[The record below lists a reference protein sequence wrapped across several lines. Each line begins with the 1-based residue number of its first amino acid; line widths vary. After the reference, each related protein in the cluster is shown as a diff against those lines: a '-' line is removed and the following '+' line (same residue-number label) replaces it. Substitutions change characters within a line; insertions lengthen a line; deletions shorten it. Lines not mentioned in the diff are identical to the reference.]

1 MSRVLRETR
10 RDEVGGEGPGRWGK
24 RCGETGQAEP
34 FPLGSTFPSSLCT
47 GALHPNLSAAEVLN
61 SNMELQRERETSPPA
76 SGVLVWKPG
85 EHQELA
91 FLVVFFFA
99 GETGSGTPG
108 PGSFSAGTPA
118 TLAVLGPGPAG
129 LSLTKLRGASL
140 KPLSPPLPRTEPQ
153 QGKRRATVCL
163 LTGSCHV
170 FADGPSAP
178 PEPCTTP
185 LKRSLAFV
193 PCVTMKTV

>member
-1 MSRVLRETR
+1 MGREVWRDGAGGTFPARLHLPVLLVHWGFGPVLRM
-10 RDEVGGEGPGRWGK
+10 
-24 RCGETGQAEP
+24 
-34 FPLGSTFPSSLCT
+34 
-47 GALHPNLSAAEVLN
+47 HPNLSAAEVLN

-140 KPLSPPLPRTEPQ
+140 KPLSPLLPRTEPR

-185 LKRSLAFV
+185 PKRSLAFV